1 MKSGARKTAA
11 ERAAEP
17 AAAPATEPA
26 PIPPGAVS
34 ALLVELARTP
44 DDALAAAWG
53 AALRPGTRVGRFELV
68 RELGQGG
75 FGVVFEAVDLD
86 LGRRVAFKALAR
98 RSRLDLGEEWL
109 RREAEAVAQLNHP
122 NIVTLH
128 DIGAHDGNLFLILE
142 LLQGETLAERL
153 RRGPLPPAE
162 AIRIA
167 VEVARGLA
175 HAHGAGVLHR
185 DLKPGNVFLTRGG
198 GVKVLDFGLARI
210 LGASGVRGSGTPA
223 YMAPEQW
230 RGEPED
236 ERTDVFALGVMLHE
250 MLAGGRP
257 FEATGDRSAVLDPG
271 PPPPLL
277 RAAGVPKEL
286 SALVARALS
295 KDPAERPR
303 DGRALL
309 ESLLPV
315 ERALARRPRW
325 TLRRVAGVVAA
336 AALLAGAGAAAWRL
350 WPEAP
355 VERVTVAV
363 ADFENETGERD
374 LDGLSGLLITSLEQS
389 RHLSVLTRSRMFD
402 LARAIAGAGPARIDE
417 PLGREIGRRAG
428 ARALL
433 LATIRR
439 FDGLY
444 AVEVKALDPVADAY
458 LFTLKEQGTGK
469 ASIPGLLDRLSERAR
484 RSLRE
489 TAADVS
495 ASRVSVGDAVTRSLE
510 AYQHYFA
517 GVQCIDG
524 IAFAGQCLA
533 EFQKAVTIDP
543 TFALAHYMLAYGTG
557 FTGDSQEQAKAHV
570 AEALRHID
578 RAPEKE
584 RGLILAWSAHLE
596 GRDEE
601 ALELYRRV
609 MERWPQDQHAPY
621 LAGDLLFHKRETD
634 AAIPYFERALSLG
647 NAIPVARSHL
657 LDSLGLAGRTDE
669 ALARARVWVAEAPD
683 AAAYRMLGQALLW
696 RGDAAAAAEAAR
708 RALEAGGGPET
719 RLDLA
724 AALAF
729 GGDLAAA
736 DAELRSLSGPGVGPH
751 VRILAATRRAS
762 LLALQGRRRAGQ
774 QLLAALEEEVQDEDQ
789 RKGLR
794 MARAAYLSGE
804 GSAAAVWREIQPMP
818 VAAAKMGPSLAA
830 LLAYLGDLEH
840 ATQVGAALTSE
851 RDRAV
856 VRAIV
861 QWRSGDRAGAAAA
874 LRALDRPRDAGVAFL
889 LGELLFEMGDDR
901 EATSALARF
910 QSIQTSDVWRSWAY
924 PRSLYLLARARERI
938 GDRSGAREA
947 LDRLLALWSAADP
960 DLPLLHEARTLRARI
975 GA

>member
-1 MKSGARKTAA
+1 MTLGSQESAK
-11 ERAAEP
+11 RAAAP
-17 AAAPATEPA
+17 AAAPATEPVQ
-26 PIPPGAVS
+26 IRPGAVS
-34 ALLVELARTP
+34 ALLLELARTP
-44 DDALAAAWG
+44 GEAMAEAWG
-53 AALRPGTRVGRFELV
+53 AALRPGMRVGRFELV
-68 RELGQGG
+68 GELGQGG
-75 FGVVFEAVDLD
+75 FGIVFEAVDVE
-86 LGRRVAFKALAR
+86 LGRRVAFKALVR

-128 DIGAHDGNLFLILE
+128 DIGVHQGNLFLVLE
-142 LLQGETLAERL
+142 LLQGETLAQRL
-153 RRGPLPPAE
+153 RRGPMPPAE
-162 AIRIA
+162 VVRVA

-210 LGASGVRGSGTPA
+210 LGVSGLRGSGTPA

-250 MLAGGRP
+250 MLAGARP
-257 FEATGDRSAVLDPG
+257 FEATGERSAVLDPG
-271 PPPPLL
+271 PPPAL

-286 SALVARALS
+286 SALAGRAIS
-295 KDPAERPR
+295 RDPSDRPR

-309 ESLLPV
+309 EALLPV
-315 ERALARRPRW
+315 ERALARGPSRA
-325 TLRRVAGVVAA
+325 LRRTAGIAA
-336 AALLAGAGAAAWRL
+336 AVALLGGVGAAAWRL
-350 WPEAP
+350 WPEGALEP
-355 VERVTVAV
+355 VTVAV

-389 RHLSVLTRSRMFD
+389 RHLSVLTRSRMLD
-402 LARAIAGAGPARIDE
+402 LARAAPGAAPARIDE

-458 LFTLKEQGTGK
+458 LFTLKEEGTGK

-489 TAADVS
+489 TAAEVS

-524 IAFAGQCLA
+524 IVYPGQCLS
-533 EFQKAVTIDP
+533 EFQQALSIDP

-557 FTGDSQEQAKAHV
+557 YSGESPEEAKAHV

-584 RGLILAWSAHLE
+584 RGLILAWNDHLE

-601 ALELYRRV
+601 ALARYRQV

-621 LAGDLLFHKRETD
+621 LAGDLLFHKHETD
-634 AAIPYFERALSLG
+634 AALPYFERALSLG

-657 LDSLGLAGRTDE
+657 IESLALAGRADE
-669 ALARARVWVAEAPD
+669 GLARAKAWVAEAPG
-683 AAAYRMLGQALLW
+683 AASYRMLCQAEVW
-696 RGDAAAAAEAAR
+696 AGDASAAVEAAR
-708 RALEAGGGPET
+708 RALAAGGGPET

-724 AALAF
+724 ASLAYA
-729 GGDLAAA
+729 GDLAKA
-736 DAELRSLSGPGVGPH
+736 DAELRSLAGPGLTPH
-751 VRILAATRRAS
+751 VQLIAATRRAN
-762 LLALQGRRRAGQ
+762 LLALQGRRRAGLQ
-774 QLLAALEEEVQDEDQ
+774 VLDALAGEIRDEDG
-789 RKGLR
+789 RKAVR
-794 MARAAYLSGE
+794 WSRAAYLAAGGPAAE
-804 GSAAAVWREIQPMP
+804 AWREMQGLPAAVN
-818 VAAAKMGPSLAA
+818 KMSPPLAV
-830 LLAYLGDLEH
+830 LLAYHGDLEH
-840 ATQVGAALTSE
+840 ATGVGSALPSG
-851 RDRAV
+851 RDRALL
-856 VRAIV
+856 RAVV
-861 QWRSGDRAGAAAA
+861 QWRSGDGAGAAAA
-874 LRALDRPRDAGVAFL
+874 LRAIDRPRDAGVAYL
-889 LGELLFEMGDDR
+889 LGDLLLEMGDDR
-901 EATSALARF
+901 EAAGALVRF
-910 QSIQTSDVWRSWAY
+910 QSMYSPDAWWSWAY
-924 PRSLYLLARARERI
+924 PRSLYLLARARDRL
-938 GDRSGAREA
+938 GDRAGARQA
-947 LDRLLALWSAADP
+947 LDRLLALWTDADA
-960 DLPLLHEARTLRARI
+960 DLPLLSEARALRARI